1 MVQKF
6 IDGISG
12 YKTYITIGVALVD
25 AVGGYMGWWTANTF
39 RLEMEALLAFLF
51 TRMAIGKV

>member
-6 IDGISG
+6 INGISG
-12 YKTYITIGVALVD
+12 YKTYITIGVTIIDV
-25 AVGGYMGWWTANTF
+25 VGGHFGWWAADTF

-51 TRMAIGKV
+51 TRMAVGKV